1 MTTEN
6 IESGEQ
12 KMNLQDYQGVF
23 VFVQQV
29 DHKITG
35 VSYELLGKGKEL
47 AADLGTEVT
56 AVLLGY
62 QVEDLCP
69 KLARYGADKIILVD
83 NEALEPYTTEPYAHA
98 MYNVIEKYKP
108 AVVLYGA
115 TAIGR
120 DLAPRVSARVHTGL
134 TADLSLIHI

>member
-1 MTTEN
+1 
-6 IESGEQ
+6 
-12 KMNLQDYQGVF
+12 MNLQDYQGVF

-56 AVLLGY
+56 AGLLGY

-69 KLARYGADKIILVD
+69 KLARYGADTIG
-83 NEALEPYTTEPYAHA
+83 
-98 MYNVIEKYKP
+98 
-108 AVVLYGA
+108 AVC
-115 TAIGR
+115 TR
-120 DLAPRVSARVHTGL
+120 DVQR
-134 TADLSLIHI
+134 D

>member
-62 QVEDLCP
+62 QVEDV
-69 KLARYGADKIILVD
+69 RGF
-83 NEALEPYTTEPYAHA
+83 
-98 MYNVIEKYKP
+98 M
-108 AVVLYGA
+108 
-115 TAIGR
+115 
-120 DLAPRVSARVHTGL
+120 
-134 TADLSLIHI
+134 